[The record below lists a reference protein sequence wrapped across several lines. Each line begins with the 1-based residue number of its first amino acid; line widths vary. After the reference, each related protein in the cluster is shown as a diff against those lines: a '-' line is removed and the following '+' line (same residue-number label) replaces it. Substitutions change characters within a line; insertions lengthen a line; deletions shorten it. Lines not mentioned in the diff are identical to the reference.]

1 MGRASYIGPAGSG
14 QIAKLANQIMVSVNI
29 AGVAQALLLASAGGA
44 DPAQIPEALSGGH
57 GDSRVLQEHGR
68 RMIARDFR
76 PGAPIR
82 NFFKDLNTV
91 LETAGELNVRLPIV
105 EAVRDVFQELYDKGL
120 TEHDHSAFLLHLE
133 DLNAPIRLGTGADTV
148 PE

>member
-1 MGRASYIGPAGSG
+1 
-14 QIAKLANQIMVSVNI
+14 
-29 AGVAQALLLASAGGA
+29 
-44 DPAQIPEALSGGH
+44 
-57 GDSRVLQEHGR
+57 
-68 RMIARDFR
+68 MIERDFR

-82 NFFKDLNTV
+82 NFVKDLNTV

-120 TEHDHSAFLLHLE
+120 TRHDHSAFLLSLE
-133 DLNAPIRLGTGADTV
+133 ELNAPVRLGSGADIP